1 MKFSYFDLRNNPKG
15 ELRHVRSRKG
25 INTVNYYTKEIREV
39 KPHVYLITYQK
50 KINQK
55 FEEGPLFKYFIVDA
69 SKDEQSAS
77 IRQIDLPF

>member
-1 MKFSYFDLRNNPKG
+1 MSTLLRIK
-15 ELRHVRSRKG
+15 
-25 INTVNYYTKEIREV
+25 
-39 KPHVYLITYQK
+39 K

-55 FEEGPLFKYFIVDA
+55 FEEGPLFKYLIVDA